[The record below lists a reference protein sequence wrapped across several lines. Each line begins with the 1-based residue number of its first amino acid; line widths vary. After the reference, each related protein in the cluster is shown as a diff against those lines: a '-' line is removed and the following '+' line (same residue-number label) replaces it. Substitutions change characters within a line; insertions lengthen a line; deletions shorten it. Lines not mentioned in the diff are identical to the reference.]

1 MTPSRPVL
9 WNIDSHWLMYPLF
22 LIALGICIYFFVKRR
37 RLWHIGRAVDRRGP
51 FGERFG
57 GMLRDALLQ
66 VRVLMKP
73 KMGVVH
79 VGMYIGM
86 IILVIATVSV
96 AMQADLGINVVQG
109 GYYLWFLS
117 LTVDLAGLAFCIA
130 MVVCIVR
137 RVVNKSLDTRP
148 SDFVVLALLLTIGVT
163 GFVLEGLRIHA
174 TNDPWAAWSPIG
186 NLFAMAFSGMDVG
199 VAESVHRVLWWGHMA
214 LAFGIIAYWTYSKL
228 IHVLLVPAAVYS
240 RPLEPA
246 GTLPFIDVEDESL
259 ETLGVGTLPD
269 FTWKDL
275 MDFEACVRCGRCEE
289 VCPAHASGKELS
301 PMQLMQGLEKALCE
315 QGPALWDARVKN
327 ATGGNGAEGDA
338 VEDDDLAKPLVGDAV
353 SENALWSCTSCG
365 ACTAACP
372 ARLEHVPKIVGMR
385 TYQVSMESAFPAE
398 AQTTFRNMERNG
410 NPWGLGWKTRSKLAD
425 ELGIPTIEE
434 NPQAEYLLWPGCS
447 GAFDARSRKVTRA
460 IVTLLRR
467 ANVSFA
473 VLGNEEKCCGDSAR
487 RLGNEF
493 LYYQLAQENI
503 DTLHAHGVRK
513 IIVQCPHCLQAL
525 GVDYRQLGGDFE
537 VVHHT
542 VLLHRLVQE
551 GRIPLK
557 PHWMGEVCMHDS
569 CYLGR
574 YRGVYDEPRELITA
588 GGGQVVEMERN
599 RERSFCCGAGGG
611 RMWLEETQGQRIN
624 ALRSQQALDTGARTV
639 ATSCPFC
646 LSMLSDGLSD
656 HEDVAVKDVAELLVE
671 ALPR

>member
-1 MTPSRPVL
+1 
-9 WNIDSHWLMYPLF
+9 
-22 LIALGICIYFFVKRR
+22 
-37 RLWHIGRAVDRRGP
+37 
-51 FGERFG
+51 
-57 GMLRDALLQ
+57 
-66 VRVLMKP
+66 
-73 KMGVVH
+73 
-79 VGMYIGM
+79 
-86 IILVIATVSV
+86 
-96 AMQADLGINVVQG
+96 
-109 GYYLWFLS
+109 
-117 LTVDLAGLAFCIA
+117 
-130 MVVCIVR
+130 
-137 RVVNKSLDTRP
+137 
-148 SDFVVLALLLTIGVT
+148 
-163 GFVLEGLRIHA
+163 
-174 TNDPWAAWSPIG
+174 
-186 NLFAMAFSGMDVG
+186 
-199 VAESVHRVLWWGHMA
+199 
-214 LAFGIIAYWTYSKL
+214 
-228 IHVLLVPAAVYS
+228 
-240 RPLEPA
+240 
-246 GTLPFIDVEDESL
+246 
-259 ETLGVGTLPD
+259 
-269 FTWKDL
+269 

-327 ATGGNGAEGDA
+327 AAGGNGAEGA
-338 VEDDDLAKPLVGDAV
+338 AAEDDELAKRLVGDAV

-503 DTLHAHGVRK
+503 DTLHAHGVKK

-537 VVHHT
+537 VIHHA
-542 VLLHRLVQE
+542 VLLHKLVQE
-551 GRIPLK
+551 GRIPLE

-574 YRGVYDEPRELITA
+574 YRGVYDEPRELIAA

-599 RERSFCCGAGGG
+599 HERSFCCGAGGG
-611 RMWLEETQGQRIN
+611 RMWLEEAQGQRIN